1 MTTQPFR
8 DRLAEVKGVGDDLAD
23 RIAERFT
30 AAELAAATADELRK
44 VKGVGAVTASRI
56 LQQFQGGA
64 ATDAAEVSTASTSAT
79 EAAAAGVPAEPLARA
94 NDDTRTLGELSF
106 GEQALVLGQ
115 ALGAAVRAGASA
127 LRDELPELRQA
138 IAEAGRAVVILGR
151 EIARSVVGRDG
162 SADSRRAA

>member
-64 ATDAAEVSTASTSAT
+64 A
-79 EAAAAGVPAEPLARA
+79 RA
-94 NDDTRTLGELSF
+94 NDDTRTLGELSY